1 MIGINSE
8 HTLAIVNPAAGN
20 GAGAHVGADLA
31 RELESSGFKIEI
43 IQTPAPGEAA
53 RIAREASAD
62 GCRTVIAVGGDG
74 TANEIANGLVGTS
87 TALALYPIG
96 SGNDFA
102 RSLGYPR
109 KRRDIGRFLAGA
121 RRRAIDVG
129 EVNGRIF
136 VNAAGVGID
145 GHVAERVE
153 ASSRVVGAA
162 LGYFVGALVS
172 IVSYRPQPMRLRI
185 DEQTIEGKHLLVVAA
200 NGTHFGSG
208 MHIAPQAKLDDGLL
222 DIVVAGDLGRWSSL
236 VALAKLYRGTH
247 VNGRDV
253 LAFRAR
259 SLEVELERELPTQAD
274 GEPVRARSLTVRVL
288 PRALTVLGR

>member
-1 MIGINSE
+1 MNGMDSE
-8 HTLAIVNPAAGN
+8 HTLAIVNPAAGD

-31 RELESSGFKIEI
+31 RELEASGFKVEI
-43 IQTPAPGEAA
+43 IRTPAPGEAA
-53 RIAREASAD
+53 RIAREAAAD

-74 TANEIANGLVGTS
+74 TANEIANGLVGTG

-102 RSLGYPR
+102 RALGYPR
-109 KRRDIGRFLAGA
+109 KRREIGRFLAGA
-121 RRRAIDVG
+121 RRRVIDVG

-145 GHVAERVE
+145 GHVAERIE
-153 ASSRVVGAA
+153 ASARIVGPA

-172 IVSYRPQPMRLRI
+172 IATYRPQPMRVTI
-185 DEQTIEGKHLLVVAA
+185 DGETREGKHLLVVAS

-208 MHIAPQAKLDDGLL
+208 MHVAPQAKVDDGLF

-253 LAFRAR
+253 LAFRGR
-259 SLEVELERELPTQAD
+259 SLDVELARELPAQAD
-274 GEPVRARSLTVRVL
+274 GEPLRARSLTGRM
-288 PRALTVLGR
+288 RAGELTVLGR

>member
-1 MIGINSE
+1 MIGIGTE
-8 HTLAIVNPAAGN
+8 RTLAIVNPAAGD
-20 GAGAHVGADLA
+20 GAGARVGMNLA
-31 RELESSGFKIEI
+31 AELERSGFRIEI

-53 RIAREASAD
+53 RIAREASAE

-74 TANEIANGLVGTS
+74 TANEIANGLVGTT

-102 RSLGYPR
+102 RALGYPR
-109 KRRDIGRFLAGA
+109 KRRDLGRFLAGA
-121 RRRAIDVG
+121 RRRVIDVG

-145 GHVAERVE
+145 GHVAERIE
-153 ASSRVVGAA
+153 ASARVVGQT

-172 IVSYRPQPMRLRI
+172 IATYRPQPMRLRI
-185 DEQTIEGKHLLVVAA
+185 DGAESEGRRLVIVAA

-208 MHIAPQAKLDDGLL
+208 MHVAPQAMVDDGLF
-222 DIVVAGDLGRWSSL
+222 DVVVAGDLGRWSSL

-259 SLEVELERELPTQAD
+259 SLDVELERELPAQAD
-274 GEPVRARSLTVRVL
+274 GEPLRARSLAVRMR
-288 PRALTVLGR
+288 PGALTVLGR